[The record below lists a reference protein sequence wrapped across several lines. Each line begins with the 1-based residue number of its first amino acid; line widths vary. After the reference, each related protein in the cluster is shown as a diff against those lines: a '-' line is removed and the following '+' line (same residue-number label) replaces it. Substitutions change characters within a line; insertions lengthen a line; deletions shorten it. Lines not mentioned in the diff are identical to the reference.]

1 MSPRRVSKYP
11 RIIWNGGRE
20 KEPEKAQENSL
31 STSPLYL
38 HTELQLPIPNL
49 GYLNPQHHLAEP
61 PRLFSSMD
69 LLPEGSGSA
78 PSRVDVVKAA
88 LAQEEMEPPCPCLW
102 LLLENL
108 GKQGPA
114 EQEKAP

>member
-1 MSPRRVSKYP
+1 M
-11 RIIWNGGRE
+11 GGRKKSWRE
-20 KEPEKAQENSL
+20 HKETPFPPAHNI
-31 STSPLYL
+31 STQ
-38 HTELQLPIPNL
+38 LQFHIPNL
-49 GYLNPQHHLAEP
+49 RYLNPKHHLTEP

-78 PSRVDVVKAA
+78 LSRVDVGKAA
-88 LAQEEMEPPCPCLW
+88 LAREEMEPPYHCLR

>member
-1 MSPRRVSKYP
+1 
-11 RIIWNGGRE
+11 
-20 KEPEKAQENSL
+20 
-31 STSPLYL
+31 
-38 HTELQLPIPNL
+38 
-49 GYLNPQHHLAEP
+49 
-61 PRLFSSMD
+61 MD

-78 PSRVDVVKAA
+78 LSRVDVGKAA
-88 LAQEEMEPPCPCLW
+88 LAREEMEPPYHCLR